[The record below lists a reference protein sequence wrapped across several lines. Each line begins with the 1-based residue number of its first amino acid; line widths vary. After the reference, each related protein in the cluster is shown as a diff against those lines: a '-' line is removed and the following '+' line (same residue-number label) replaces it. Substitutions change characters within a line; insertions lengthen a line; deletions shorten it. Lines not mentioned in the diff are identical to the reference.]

1 MAAIRTLLLQEEKA
15 VDEDK
20 VRDWLDNL
28 LWRVREGEE
37 GAEDAGA
44 EDAGAEEGEG
54 EGDEGSRSMEIY
66 RMKGVLRTRGGRRVV
81 VQAVQELY
89 DLVDVGKWEGQ
100 GGSSRVVVIGRRLEE
115 EALRGGLAACAGG

>member
-89 DLVDVGKWEGQ
+89 DLVDVGK
-100 GGSSRVVVIGRRLEE
+100 
-115 EALRGGLAACAGG
+115 

>member
-37 GAEDAGA
+37 GA